1 MRFLSSIL
9 AFVLGLVAL
18 GAGIGQLTVW
28 APETS
33 TVVQSDEIEDEAPLT
48 IITEDVVDPDEERD
62 TFTIEAEGEY
72 TVALARL
79 HDIEAWVGD
88 AAHVRVDG
96 VTADGEGGADWD
108 AEYVDGESEVQ
119 NPSDSDMWVA
129 TETTEGE
136 LDYQWAA
143 PQESGEW
150 ALLLFRD
157 GSEPAPAQFSTEITQ
172 EQDTA
177 LPVTLIVLGALGIL
191 IAIVL
196 FYRALAGRRAEEGT
210 VEQGTVEETRASKSP
225 SGDQT
230 SADETSSVETSA
242 GKTADG
248 EAVEENTV
256 AAAPAAEGVDGQTRA
271 DEPVAPDAEDET
283 TVIPTTAPEPETQEQ
298 DVNGDQNDV
307 KGEGD
312 SEGPQGGWKRSSVAT
327 VAAVAIALSPAALS
341 TADAEADDP
350 ADDQTQ
356 NGAEDEDQDSAAED
370 VAEEAPSEED
380 EAAEGED
387 EPAQDESAQ
396 DEPAEDE
403 TAETP
408 DAEEEISEG
417 DGTPEEEA
425 DTEEYSVLVDSQ
437 LDRILEDIAE
447 VVAEGDEAGDA
458 ELLEDRVAGN
468 ALDVRELTYR
478 NSEIDEDVSPD
489 PIGTEVLSAAV
500 TSEQE
505 FPRQVLLI
513 TQHEDMDL
521 PQVLMLEQES
531 ARENYKLTQAVVMD
545 PAAEFPGFSVEEGG
559 IGSVSPESE
568 TARFPADFAM
578 ERTAVYLNNAEYYF
592 GVHVQDSAYI
602 EDLQDY
608 QQEVRDSAPDVT
620 VSYTRPLN
628 DAAALRLPDGSVL
641 AVGSFDATEQLRP
654 TEPGAAINFGES
666 GLLNELAGT
675 SSTTADTDILSR
687 ESLILHIPADEGDQI
702 TVLGVDY
709 IVSDVNINE

>member
-48 IITEDVVDPDEERD
+48 VITEDVVDPDEERD

-79 HDIEAWVGD
+79 HDVEAWVGD

-96 VTADGEGGADWD
+96 VTEDGEGGADWD
-108 AEYVDGESEVQ
+108 AEYIDGESEVQ

-157 GSEPAPAQFSTEITQ
+157 GSEPAPAQFSTEVTQ

-196 FYRALAGRRAEEGT
+196 FYRALAGRRAE
-210 VEQGTVEETRASKSP
+210 QGTEEETSASTTP
-225 SGDQT
+225 SGDEPAEEET
-230 SADETSSVETSA
+230 VADETAE
-242 GKTADG
+242 G
-248 EAVEENTV
+248 EAAEGSIV
-256 AAAPAAEGVDGQTRA
+256 AAAPAAEGVDEQTGT

-283 TVIPTTAPEPETQEQ
+283 TVIPTTTQEHETQEHETQ
-298 DVNGDQNDV
+298 EHDVNGDQDDV
-307 KGEGD
+307 SGEGE
-312 SEGPQGGWKRSSVAT
+312 SEGPQSGWKRSSVAT

-341 TADAEADDP
+341 TADAETDDP
-350 ADDQTQ
+350 AGDQTQ
-356 NGAEDEDQDSAAED
+356 NDGQDDEQDSAAED

-380 EAAEGED
+380 EAAEDEGED
-387 EPAQDESAQ
+387 EPAQDES
-396 DEPAEDE
+396 AEDE

-417 DGTPEEEA
+417 DGTPGEEA
-425 DTEEYSVLVDSQ
+425 DTEDYSVLVDSQ

-458 ELLEDRVAGN
+458 ELLEDRVDGN

>member
-9 AFVLGLVAL
+9 AFVLGLAAL

-33 TVVQSDEIEDEAPLT
+33 TVVQSDELEGEAPLT
-48 IITEDVVDPDEERD
+48 IITEDVVDPEEERD

-96 VTADGEGGADWD
+96 VTAGGEDGGSWD
-108 AEYVDGESEVQ
+108 LEHVEGESEVQ
-119 NPSDSDMWVA
+119 DPSGSDMWVA

-143 PQESGEW
+143 PDESGEW

-157 GSEPAPAQFSTEITQ
+157 GTESAPAQFSTEITE

-177 LPVTLIVLGALGIL
+177 IPVVLIVLGALGIL

-196 FYRALAGRRAEEGT
+196 FYRALAARRAGEPA
-210 VEQGTVEETRASKSP
+210 EETAAEDAGADRA
-225 SGDQT
+225 
-230 SADETSSVETSA
+230 ADETPAEA
-242 GKTADG
+242 GEPAEQD
-248 EAVEENTV
+248 EAGQQDQHE
-256 AAAPAAEGVDGQTRA
+256 AAGSG
-271 DEPVAPDAEDET
+271 AEDET
-283 TVIPTTAPEPETQEQ
+283 TVIPAATEEDE
-298 DVNGDQNDV
+298 DV
-307 KGEGD
+307 KDQDD
-312 SEGPQGGWKRSSVAT
+312 SEGPQGSQGGWKRSSVAT
-327 VAAVAIALSPAALS
+327 AAALAIALSPAAF
-341 TADAEADDP
+341 TDAEAEDP
-350 ADDQTQ
+350 EEQAQDGEQQ
-356 NGAEDEDQDSAAED
+356 EQDSAAED
-370 VAEEAPSEED
+370 LAEE
-380 EAAEGED
+380 
-387 EPAQDESAQ
+387 EPAQDEAAQ
-396 DEPAEDE
+396 DEAAQEEGEEAPAQEEEEADE
-403 TAETP
+403 QTAETP
-408 DAEEEISEG
+408 GAEEEISEG
-417 DGTPEEEA
+417 DGTPGEA
-425 DTEEYSVLVDSQ
+425 PETEEYSVLVDSQ
-437 LDRILEDIAE
+437 LESILEDIAE

-458 ELLEDRVAGN
+458 GLLEERVAGN

-478 NSEIDEDVSPD
+478 NAGIDEGITPD
-489 PIGTEVLSAAV
+489 PIGTEVLAAAV

-505 FPRQVLLI
+505 FPRQAVVI
-513 TQHEDMDL
+513 TQHEDAEL

-545 PAAEFPGFSVEEGG
+545 PAAEFPGLSTEDGG
-559 IGSVSPESE
+559 VGSVSPSSE

-578 ERTAVYLNNAEYYF
+578 ERTAVFLNSAEYYF
-592 GVHVQDSAYI
+592 GMHVQESAYI
-602 EDLQDY
+602 EDLQSY
-608 QQEVRDSAPDVT
+608 QQEVLDSAPDIT

-654 TEPGAAINFGES
+654 TEPGASINFGES
-666 GLLNELAGT
+666 GLLAELAGT
-675 SSTTADTDILSR
+675 SSTTANTDILSR
-687 ESLILHIPADEGDQI
+687 ESLILHIPAEEDEQI

-709 IVSDVNINE
+709 IVSDVNIHQ

>member
-9 AFVLGLVAL
+9 AFVLGLAAL

-33 TVVQSDEIEDEAPLT
+33 TVVQSEEADGEAPLT
-48 IITEDVVDPDEERD
+48 VITEDVVDPEEERD

-96 VTADGEGGADWD
+96 VTADGEGGGDWD
-108 AEYVDGESEVQ
+108 VEYVEGESEVQ
-119 NPSDSDMWVA
+119 DPSGSDMWVA

-143 PQESGEW
+143 PHESGEW

-157 GSEPAPAQFSTEITQ
+157 GSEAAPAQFSTEITE

-177 LPVTLIVLGALGIL
+177 LPVVLIVLGALGIL
-191 IAIVL
+191 LAIVL
-196 FYRALAGRRAEEGT
+196 FYRVLAARR
-210 VEQGTVEETRASKSP
+210 
-225 SGDQT
+225 
-230 SADETSSVETSA
+230 
-242 GKTADG
+242 G
-248 EAVEENTV
+248 EAAEQEAAEAEGAEPRA
-256 AAAPAAEGVDGQTRA
+256 AAAPAETAPAETGSAETEQTETARAEGA
-271 DEPVAPDAEDET
+271 EPEAAEKSAEGTVAAEDET
-283 TVIPTTAPEPETQEQ
+283 TVIPAASEED
-298 DVNGDQNDV
+298 DVNGDDDTD
-307 KGEGD
+307 D
-312 SEGPQGGWKRSSVAT
+312 SRGSWKRSSVAT
-327 VAAVAIALSPAALS
+327 AAAVAIALSPAAL
-341 TADAEADDP
+341 TASGEEADEP
-350 ADDQTQ
+350 ADQSE
-356 NGAEDEDQDSAAED
+356 NGEQDEDQDTAAED
-370 VAEEAPSEED
+370 IA
-380 EAAEGED
+380 ED
-387 EPAQDESAQ
+387 EPAQDEEDEAPAEDEADQ
-396 DEPAEDE
+396 DEPAREESEEDADGDE
-403 TAETP
+403 AAETP
-408 DAEEEISEG
+408 GAEEEISEG
-417 DGTPEEEA
+417 DGTPGEDPE
-425 DTEEYSVLVDSQ
+425 TEEYSVLVDSQ
-437 LDRILEDIAE
+437 LERILEDIAE

-468 ALDVRELTYR
+468 ALDIRELTYR
-478 NSEIDEDVSPD
+478 NSEIDEDVSAD
-489 PIGTEVLSAAV
+489 PIGTEVLAAAV

-505 FPRQVLLI
+505 FPRQAMVI
-513 TQHEDMDL
+513 TQHEDAEL

-545 PAAEFPGFSVEEGG
+545 PAAEFPGLSTEDGG
-559 IGSVSPESE
+559 VGSVSPSSE

-578 ERTAVYLNNAEYYF
+578 ERTAVFLNSADYYF
-592 GVHVQDSAYI
+592 GMHVQESAYI
-602 EDLQDY
+602 EDLQNY
-608 QQEVRDSAPDVT
+608 QQEVRDSAPDIT

-654 TEPGAAINFGES
+654 TEEGAAINFGES

-687 ESLILHIPADEGDQI
+687 ESLILHIPADEGEQI

-709 IVSDVNINE
+709 IVSDVNIHQ